1 MTKQNQPAV
10 DDAIILGLSE
20 MANDITTSVELTE
33 DHAVLV
39 LGVKFSGDPTDP
51 ANERDTATVQ
61 SYLNV
66 SGFYGILAE
75 GLYQELLDQA
85 ANGQSA
91 LFATLRGVVRDV
103 ERDLG
108 LLPDEELSDDASI
121 VH

>member
-1 MTKQNQPAV
+1 MTKQTQPAV

-20 MANDITTSVELTE
+20 MANDITTSAELTE

-39 LGVKFSGDPTDP
+39 LGVKFCGDPTDP
-51 ANERDTATVQ
+51 SNERDTASVQ

-85 ANGQSA
+85 AHGQSS

-108 LLPDEELSDDASI
+108 LLPDEELSDDAGI